1 MALSL
6 DGWIHSFTV
15 TDVCTHKKGFSIYKI
30 TSIVSTTYVNICTI
44 SFISTQNLM
53 IWLHLLNGC
62 VNIPTRLT
70 GSNFQV
76 FPVNIPETLTCVT
89 VWKRFNEIKKLRK
102 VMAKRHKELHLRGT
116 MPDMKD
122 ENYFNRFD
130 GQVIQQRKDFILNL
144 LNFISQYPSL
154 YKMHAFQS
162 FFEIS
167 HSISSDNSPDHQRSP
182 IETICEEID
191 VPIQPNLPLIDPVR
205 DEMHSKN
212 DETPTSCSQ
221 DSSVASE
228 DSGSSELNLSGCAEV
243 EEEEE
248 VTVVP
253 QEEPTE
259 SVDQVDSSDYIYEA
273 ALSFSEAV
281 RFEANGNYRR
291 AFENYKRGIGILLTG
306 SKHDVLEDR
315 KCIAKEKTK
324 KYLARAEQ
332 IYEQYLMNDDTTI
345 SDYVDSS
352 SSSTVNDSSIERPI
366 DQLSRFKVIKIL
378 ESVMQVQDTIDKE
391 IFIIKAIEK
400 PSSNNLPQMICLPRN
415 VPFMVNLVAYYQS
428 EATIYLLL
436 QQASGGRLWDYIR
449 SYEPAKHTSL
459 PNRTASLASLFTEPS
474 DTKSKGDIS
483 NDSSKYVD
491 ESPFMAMLNQYRNTD
506 YNRSNSNPSSLSEVI
521 ENFESNADIP
531 AFDVLSQDMDVL
543 DLVNCSQKLIKS
555 VSNTL
560 DQSRSKHVNTAPDT
574 LQTTVETNNV
584 NKKSKTIQSSQ
595 QNDDSPR
602 SINAVIN
609 GTQKRIPE
617 RSIRRWASE
626 LVICL
631 ISLHEKDIFC
641 GDLNPNNLL
650 LGVKG
655 QINLTYFYRQDQ
667 RQLKIDCIDAL
678 YVAPE
683 RPLDYRSD
691 WWSFGVILFELLTGE
706 SFIAC
711 HPGGISSY
719 YEIQYP
725 DDVILSD
732 ESKDLLNEV
741 STRFFSCC
749 CSRCLSE

>member
-1 MALSL
+1 
-6 DGWIHSFTV
+6 
-15 TDVCTHKKGFSIYKI
+15 
-30 TSIVSTTYVNICTI
+30 
-44 SFISTQNLM
+44 
-53 IWLHLLNGC
+53 
-62 VNIPTRLT
+62 
-70 GSNFQV
+70 
-76 FPVNIPETLTCVT
+76 
-89 VWKRFNEIKKLRK
+89 
-102 VMAKRHKELHLRGT
+102 MAKRHKELHLRGT

-122 ENYFNRFD
+122 EHFFNRFD
-130 GQVIQQRKDFILNL
+130 SQVILQRKEFILNL

-154 YKMHAFQS
+154 YKMHAFQN

-167 HSISSDNSPDHQRSP
+167 HSISSDESPEHQRSP
-182 IETICEEID
+182 IETVREDEVDGYVEPSID
-191 VPIQPNLPLIDPVR
+191 TGKGEMNSRNSGTPI
-205 DEMHSKN
+205 
-212 DETPTSCSQ
+212 SCSPGGSLVSD
-221 DSSVASE
+221 DSV
-228 DSGSSELNLSGCAEV
+228 SSELNLSACVEV
-243 EEEEE
+243 EEIP
-248 VTVVP
+248 VLT
-253 QEEPTE
+253 QEPTK

-306 SKHDVLEDR
+306 SKHDVLDDR

-332 IYEQYLMNDDTTI
+332 IYEQYLMNDETTI

-352 SSSTVNDSSIERPI
+352 GATTTNDSTIERPI

-378 ESVMQVQDTIDKE
+378 ESVMQVQDTVDKE

-415 VPFMVNLVAYYQS
+415 VPFMVNLIAYFQS

-449 SYEPAKHTSL
+449 SYDPTKHTPL

-474 DTKSKGDIS
+474 DPKCKSETC
-483 NDSSKYVD
+483 NDNSKHID

-506 YNRSNSNPSSLSEVI
+506 YNRSISSTSSLSEVI
-521 ENFESNADIP
+521 ENLESNADIP
-531 AFDVLSQDMDVL
+531 SFDVLSQDMDVL
-543 DLVNCSQKLIKS
+543 DLVSCSQKLIKS
-555 VSNTL
+555 VSHTL
-560 DQSRSKHVNTAPDT
+560 DRSKHINSMTEPECKIVQSTTESTVNSRTMT
-574 LQTTVETNNV
+574 KLT
-584 NKKSKTIQSSQ
+584 
-595 QNDDSPR
+595 QNDDHSR
-602 SINAVIN
+602 GTRTITTIN

-617 RSIRRWASE
+617 RSIKRWASE
-626 LVICL
+626 MVVCL
-631 ISLHEKDIFC
+631 INLHEKDIFC

-655 QINLTYFYRQDQ
+655 QINFTYFYRQDQ

-683 RPLDYRSD
+683 RPLDHRSD

-711 HPGGISSY
+711 HPGGITSY

-725 DDVILSD
+725 DVNLSD
-732 ESKDLLNEV
+732 ESRDLLSEV
-741 STRFFSCC
+741 DLLISLNPMCQFEPIYSYVHYSYFNRN
-749 CSRCLSE
+749 RIND

>member
-1 MALSL
+1 
-6 DGWIHSFTV
+6 
-15 TDVCTHKKGFSIYKI
+15 
-30 TSIVSTTYVNICTI
+30 
-44 SFISTQNLM
+44 
-53 IWLHLLNGC
+53 
-62 VNIPTRLT
+62 
-70 GSNFQV
+70 
-76 FPVNIPETLTCVT
+76 
-89 VWKRFNEIKKLRK
+89 
-102 VMAKRHKELHLRGT
+102 MAKRHKELHLRGT

-122 ENYFNRFD
+122 ENFFNRFD
-130 GQVIQQRKDFILNL
+130 STVIQQRKEFILNL

-154 YKMHAFQS
+154 YKMHSFQN

-167 HSISSDNSPDHQRSP
+167 HSISSDDSPEHQRSP
-182 IETICEEID
+182 IEAICEELD
-191 VPIQPNLPLIDPVR
+191 VPIQPELSLIDPIK
-205 DEMHSKN
+205 DEMHSNKN
-212 DETPTSCSQ
+212 NGTSISCSQ
-221 DSSVASE
+221 DSSLASSE
-228 DSGSSELNLSGCAEV
+228 DSCSSELNMSGCVEV
-243 EEEEE
+243 EE
-248 VTVVP
+248 VP
-253 QEEPTE
+253 VLTQETATK
-259 SVDQVDSSDYIYEA
+259 SLDQVDSSDYIYEA

-291 AFENYKRGIGILLTG
+291 AFENYKRGIGILLAG
-306 SKHDVLEDR
+306 SKHDVIEDR

-332 IYEQYLMNDDTTI
+332 IYEQYLTNDETETTI
-345 SDYVDSS
+345 SDHVDSS
-352 SSSTVNDSSIERPI
+352 NATFTHELSIERPI
-366 DQLSRFKVIKIL
+366 DQLSQFKVIKIL
-378 ESVMQVQDTIDKE
+378 ETVMQVQHTMDKE

-415 VPFMVNLVAYYQS
+415 IPFMVNLVAYFQS

-449 SYEPAKHTSL
+449 SYEPTKHTPL

-474 DTKSKGDIS
+474 DTKSKIETC
-483 NDSSKYVD
+483 NDNGKYVN

-506 YNRSNSNPSSLSEVI
+506 YSRSNSNTSSLSEVI
-521 ENFESNADIP
+521 ANLESSADIP

-543 DLVNCSQKLIKS
+543 DLVNCSQKLITS

-560 DQSRSKHVNTAPDT
+560 DKSRSKHANTITESASAMVQST
-574 LQTTVETNNV
+574 LEPTINNRAV
-584 NKKSKTIQSSQ
+584 ALQSSQ
-595 QNDDSPR
+595 RNDELPKCV
-602 SINAVIN
+602 NTTIN

-617 RSIRRWASE
+617 RSIKRWASE
-626 LVICL
+626 MVVCL
-631 ISLHEKDIFC
+631 ASLHEKDILC
-641 GDLNPNNLL
+641 GDLNPTNLL

-683 RPLDYRSD
+683 RPLDHRSD

-725 DDVILSD
+725 DVILSD

-741 STRFFSCC
+741 SGFRLWIFVINVKFTFFSFYFSCC
-749 CSRCLSE
+749 NPTRTND